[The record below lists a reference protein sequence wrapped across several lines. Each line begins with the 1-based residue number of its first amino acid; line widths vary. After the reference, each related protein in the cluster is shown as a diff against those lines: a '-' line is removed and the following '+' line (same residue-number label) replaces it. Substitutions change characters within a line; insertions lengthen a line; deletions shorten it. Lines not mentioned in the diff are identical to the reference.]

1 LGILD
6 LLLQPLNAIFE
17 WVTLNFNQ
25 LAVTLISTVII
36 TLIYLLVDRWITQL
50 TDKDIVES
58 HLAHIFRT
66 VARGVGI
73 LLVITI
79 VIVQFGWT
87 YGAIVGLL
95 TTGGVTIFGFAAI
108 NTIGNAIAGLIVMSS
123 QPFRVGDRILW
134 KGQFADI
141 ASIQLIYTKMVTLDN
156 VVVSV
161 PNQNLLGLE
170 IHNFGRLKVIRRHC
184 AVSTSFQHDSDEVE
198 AILLKAAKRVDG
210 VLSIPAPYVWI
221 TNFRDY
227 AVEYSVYIFIM
238 HVRRLQYIDADLKK
252 SVLQACK
259 ENNIDI
265 STPLLLKTVHDE
277 VEFKKE
283 SQERP

>member
-1 LGILD
+1 MDILD
-6 LLLQPLNAIFE
+6 LLIQPLNAIFE
-17 WVTLNFNQ
+17 WITLNFNQ
-25 LAVTLISTVII
+25 LLVTAISTVII
-36 TLIYLLVDRWITQL
+36 VVIYLLVDRWITQL

-73 LLVITI
+73 LLVLTVI
-79 VIVQFGWT
+79 IVQFGWT
-87 YGAIVGLL
+87 FGAIAALL

-134 KGQFADI
+134 KDQFADI

-184 AVSTSFQHDSDEVE
+184 AVSIGFKHNSDEVE
-198 AILLKAAKRVDG
+198 EILLKAARKVDG

-227 AVEYSVYIFIM
+227 AVEYSVYVFIM

-265 STPLLLKTVHDE
+265 STPLLLKTVHDKG
-277 VEFKKE
+277 EFKKE
-283 SQERP
+283 SQESN

>member
-1 LGILD
+1 M
-6 LLLQPLNAIFE
+6 
-17 WVTLNFNQ
+17 
-25 LAVTLISTVII
+25 
-36 TLIYLLVDRWITQL
+36 LVNRWITQL

-134 KGQFADI
+134 KEQFADI

-184 AVSTSFQHDSDEVE
+184 AVSTSFQHDSDKVE

-265 STPLLLKTVHDE
+265 STPLLLKTVHDD